1 MSKQSKM
8 SNPFKK
14 IVLFLPLLLLLLV
27 VTTACSNNGDT
38 SDGDS
43 DQETA
48 ENDKLAEIKKA
59 GKLVLGTSP
68 DFPPFEFYVLNDSN
82 QKEIVGSDISLAQAI
97 ADEIGVDLEIKATDF
112 NGVLAN
118 IQTGSV
124 DLGISGFAKTEA
136 RADVMDFSEGYQQE
150 VSDGY
155 QGIIVP
161 KAAVDKYKTLDDLK
175 NAEITIGAQ
184 GGSIQYEIA
193 QKLTSETN
201 IKQYGTTDA
210 AIMALDSGDID
221 AVTVSTSSASQ
232 VISSFPDLTILP
244 KDGFDLDSDNVY
256 GTNVVGFPKD
266 DNNKSFIDLVNKVIQ
281 DNKGNGNIEKWKDEA
296 KAQSTEAID
305 AE

>member
-1 MSKQSKM
+1 M
-8 SNPFKK
+8 
-14 IVLFLPLLLLLLV
+14 
-27 VTTACSNNGDT
+27 
-38 SDGDS
+38 
-43 DQETA
+43 
-48 ENDKLAEIKKA
+48 
-59 GKLVLGTSP
+59 
-68 DFPPFEFYVLNDSN
+68 
-82 QKEIVGSDISLAQAI
+82 
-97 ADEIGVDLEIKATDF
+97 
-112 NGVLAN
+112 AN